1 VDRQLKKVVKQDEF
15 KEQVWHSVDFVKA
28 HLEEIKKYGG
38 IALAV
43 VVVAGGIYFYIRHQS
58 EAREQALSQA
68 FRIEAAGVGPNG
80 DGSAIHYN
88 TQEEKDAA
96 AEKAFAQVASTYPG
110 TQEGAIAL
118 MNLGQAASDKGNLAL
133 SEKDYK
139 TVVDSA
145 PAPYASQAALSLV
158 QIYQIENKDGEAE
171 KLLENLDKHPT
182 LSVSSEEA
190 ELMLARIIAKTDKDR
205 ALKMLDKLRGSKRA
219 SISKAAV
226 SATGEVLGQNN

>member
-15 KEQVWHSVDFVKA
+15 KEQFWHLFDLGKG
-28 HLEEIKKYGG
+28 HIEEIKKYGG

-43 VVVAGGIYFYIRHQS
+43 LVVAGGVYFYIRHQADAREDALS
-58 EAREQALSQA
+58 EAM
-68 FRIEAAGVGPNG
+68 RIDAASVGPNG
-80 DGSAIHYN
+80 QGGLHFN
-88 TQEEKDAA
+88 TQDEKSAA
-96 AEKAFAQVASTYPG
+96 TEKAFRDVAAKYPG

-118 MNLGQAASDKGNLAL
+118 MNLGQAASDKGELAE

-145 PAPYASQAALSLV
+145 PAPYASQAAIALAQL
-158 QIYQIENKDGEAE
+158 YELDGKDADAE

-182 LSVSSEEA
+182 IAVSSEEA
-190 ELMLARIIAKTDKDR
+190 ELGLARIVAKTDRDR
-205 ALKMLDKLRGSKRA
+205 ALKMLEKLRGSKRG

-226 SATGEVLGQNN
+226 TETGEILGQNN